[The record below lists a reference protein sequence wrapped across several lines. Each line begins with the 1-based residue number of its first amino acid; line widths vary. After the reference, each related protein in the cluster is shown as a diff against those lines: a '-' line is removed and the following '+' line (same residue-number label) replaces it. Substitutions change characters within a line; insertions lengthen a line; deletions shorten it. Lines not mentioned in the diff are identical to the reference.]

1 MDRSG
6 LVVNEI
12 FKSIQGE
19 SSYAGIPCIF
29 IRLTGCNLRCA
40 YCDTTYAYD
49 KGIEMSL
56 KTIEKRVEGYCC
68 KNVCITGG
76 EPLLQEDIYEL
87 IRVLLQLQYNV
98 FVETNGSV
106 NIGSLPKNVIR
117 VMDIKCPD
125 SRMHEEMDWNNIK
138 WLRPEDDV
146 KFIISSKGDYE
157 WAKQITL
164 THDLTEKTNVLFGVV
179 YGKLEPR
186 IVAESI
192 LRDKLNVR
200 FQLQLHRYIWPNRV
214 RGV

>member
-1 MDRSG
+1 MNRLY

-19 SSYAGIPCIF
+19 SSYAGIPCTF
-29 IRLTGCNLRCA
+29 IRLTGCNLRCT

-56 KTIEKRVEGYCC
+56 ETIEKKIEGYCC

-76 EPLLQEDIYEL
+76 EPLLQEAVHEL
-87 IRVLLQLQYNV
+87 IRGLLQLKYKV

-106 NIGSLPKNVIR
+106 NISVLPGNVIR

-125 SRMHEEMDWNNIK
+125 SRMHGEMDWSNIK
-138 WLRPEDDV
+138 GLRPDDDI
-146 KFIISSKGDYE
+146 KFVISSREDYE

-164 THDLTEKTNVLFGVV
+164 AHDLTRKSNVLFGVV
-179 YGKLEPR
+179 YGRLEPG
-186 IVAESI
+186 ILAELI

-200 FQLQLHRYIWPNRV
+200 FQLQLHKYIWPNRV